1 MILEFL
7 QTLSEMQIVGEL
19 TVLSLLIG
27 GIIMAGGVIIAKI
40 AKLLFGTADLPWSLF
55 QYTCLPIKTSNKYV
69 VTTFN
74 LLNTA
79 VKPKS

>member
-7 QTLSEMQIVGEL
+7 QSLSEMQIVGEL

-40 AKLLFGTADLPWSLF
+40 AKLLFHKYYACLL
-55 QYTCLPIKTSNKYV
+55 YTSPSPRDATLSRMPSS
-69 VTTFN
+69 
-74 LLNTA
+74 A
-79 VKPKS
+79 

>member
-1 MILEFL
+1 
-7 QTLSEMQIVGEL
+7 MQD
-19 TVLSLLIG
+19 IG
-27 GIIMAGGVIIAKI
+27 KI
-40 AKLLFGTADLPWSLF
+40 AKLLFDTADLPWSLF